1 MLDGFSN
8 DDDDDDDDDVDED
21 GEDNDDD
28 DTADW
33 CLQKVQHVKLAR
45 ERALSA
51 EESDNSDVDD
61 HTNNAGCYD
70 NGKVSLMSVMFRYA
84 CNRFLLFRLG
94 F

>member
-1 MLDGFSN
+1 
-8 DDDDDDDDDVDED
+8 
-21 GEDNDDD
+21 
-28 DTADW
+28 
-33 CLQKVQHVKLAR
+33 VQHVKLAR

-70 NGKVSLMSVMFRYA
+70 NRKVTLMSVMFRSA